1 MPNFALRRLIE
12 FRLSASPRVLRAVTG
27 GAGGMAPFFLFSL
40 DQPLSFAKRV
50 QLAEQASVG
59 TARERLPNAFEIRIE
74 SFDTNGIRHDA
85 AARPFTSAQAASLR
99 CRL

>member
-1 MPNFALRRLIE
+1 
-12 FRLSASPRVLRAVTG
+12 
-27 GAGGMAPFFLFSL
+27 MAPFFLFSL
-40 DQPLSFAKRV
+40 DQALSFAKRV

-85 AARPFTSAQAASLR
+85 GLAFTSAQAASLR